1 MQRNVLFILID
12 CMRADIL
19 WDRQRYPALPTIDG
33 LLARASSF
41 TETIAAA
48 TTTTPSVATILT
60 GRYPAEHGVR
70 SLLGYK
76 LQPEV
81 RTLPEILREHG
92 YHTVAEV
99 TGPLFPLTGLNRGF
113 DVYNRRER
121 HSYLDTAWGRRIISE
136 LSGGAFREPWF
147 MFLHLWELHW
157 PRRAKGEF
165 ASPRYGKQLY
175 QRSVAYLDS
184 QLRSILD
191 AVDPDRTVVVMTG
204 DHGEGI
210 AGAIDDPRPW
220 VQLAIRAAYRLTRGL
235 PPRTKKRILSLGKK
249 AVLVERAPKAGAAQ
263 QEVAGHAALCV
274 YDYLVRVPLVLS
286 APRLVPEGRR
296 IDTQVRHID
305 IAPTILD
312 IVGIDPLP
320 LGLQPSLLPMMRGD
334 DRQDRPAV
342 TEALQTMLHDRVN
355 RVVGLRTGRFKY
367 IAAPD
372 NPSVPQELY
381 DLEADP
387 LERRNLAR
395 EQPGL
400 LEELRLQLEQLQDGK
415 DGHGDPASQR
425 MSAEEEEMVRARLE
439 SLGYL
444 E

>member
-1 MQRNVLFILID
+1 MQRNILFVLVD

-19 WDRQRYPALPTIDG
+19 WDRQRYPSLPTLDR
-33 LLARASSF
+33 LLARSTAF
-41 TETIAAA
+41 TEAIAAA

-60 GRYPAEHGVR
+60 GRYPTEHGIR

-76 LQPEV
+76 LQGNVP
-81 RTLPEILREHG
+81 TLPEVLREHG

-99 TGPLFPLTGLNRGF
+99 TGPLFPLTGLDRGF
-113 DVYNRRER
+113 AVYNRRER
-121 HSYLDTAWGRRIISE
+121 HWYLDTSWGSQVVSR
-136 LSGGAFREPWF
+136 LGGGLPEPWF

-157 PRRAKGEF
+157 PRKARGQFAGE
-165 ASPRYGKQLY
+165 RYGKQLY

-184 QLRSILD
+184 QLPRILE
-191 AVDPDRTVVVMTG
+191 AVDRDNTLVVITG

-220 VQLAIRAAYRLTRGL
+220 VQLAIRAAYKLTRRL
-235 PPRTKKRILSLGKK
+235 PAKTKKRILSLGKR
-249 AVLVERAPKAGAAQ
+249 AVLVERDQ

-274 YDYLVRVPLVLS
+274 YDYLVRVPLIFS
-286 APRLVPEGRR
+286 APGLLPEGKT

-312 IVGIDPLP
+312 AVGIDPLA
-320 LGLQPSLLPMMRGD
+320 LGLQPSLVPAMRGD
-334 DRQDRPAV
+334 DRLDRPAI
-342 TEALQTMLHDRVN
+342 TEALQTMLHDQVN
-355 RVVGLRTGRFKY
+355 RLVGLRTGRFKY
-367 IAAPD
+367 ITAPD
-372 NPSVPQELY
+372 DPTVSPELY

-387 LERRNLAR
+387 QERRNLAV

-400 LEELRLQLEQLQDGK
+400 LEELRLQLEQLQAGSN
-415 DGHGDPASQR
+415 GHIQDQR
-425 MSAEEEEMVRARLE
+425 MSPEEEEVVRKRLE
-439 SLGYL
+439 ALGYL

>member
-1 MQRNVLFILID
+1 MRRNILFILVD
-12 CMRADIL
+12 CMRSDIL
-19 WDRQRYPALPTIDG
+19 TDRRRYPSLPSIDA
-33 LLARASSF
+33 LLARSSSF
-41 TETIAAA
+41 PATIAAA

-76 LQPEV
+76 LQPGI
-81 RTLPEILREHG
+81 RTLPEVLREHG

-99 TGPLFPLTGLNRGF
+99 TGPLFPLTGLDRGY

-121 HSYLDTAWGRRIISE
+121 HWYLDTAWGARVVST
-136 LSGGAFREPWF
+136 LAGGALREPWF

-157 PRRAKGEF
+157 PRKAKGRF
-165 ASPRYGKQLY
+165 AHARYGPQLY

-184 QLRSILD
+184 QLPRILD
-191 AVDPDRTVVVMTG
+191 AVDPSSTLVVMTG

-220 VQLAIRAAYRLTRGL
+220 VQLAIRAAYRVTRRL
-235 PPRTKKRILSLGKK
+235 PAATKKRILSLGKK
-249 AVLVERAPKAGAAQ
+249 AVLVERNQ

-274 YDYLVRVPLVLS
+274 YDYLVKVPLVFS
-286 APRLVPEGRR
+286 APGLLPEGVRV
-296 IDTQVRHID
+296 DAQVRHVD

-312 IVGIDPLP
+312 AIGIDAGG
-320 LGLQPSLLPMMRGD
+320 LGLQPSLVPMMRGD

-342 TEALQTMLHDRVN
+342 TEALQTMLHDQAN
-355 RVVGLRTGRFKY
+355 RLVGLRTGRFKY

-372 NPSVPQELY
+372 NPNVAQELY
-381 DLEADP
+381 DLQADP
-387 LERRNLAR
+387 LERRNLAP

-400 LEELRLQLEQLQDGK
+400 LEELRLQLQELQNGQH
-415 DGHGDPASQR
+415 GHASPADQR
-425 MSAEEEEMVRARLE
+425 MSPEEEELVRARLE

>member
-1 MQRNVLFILID
+1 MQRNILFILVD

-19 WDRQRYPALPTIDG
+19 WDRQRYPSLPAIDS
-33 LLARASSF
+33 LQARSTSF

-60 GRYPAEHGVR
+60 GRYPFAHGVR

-76 LQPEV
+76 LQPGV
-81 RTLPEILREHG
+81 RTLPEVLKEHG

-99 TGPLFPLTGLNRGF
+99 TGPLFPLTGLDRGF

-121 HSYLDTAWGRRIISE
+121 HWYLDTSWGSRVITT
-136 LSGGAFREPWF
+136 LAGGMPREPWF

-157 PRRAKGEF
+157 PRKARGEF
-165 ASPRYGKQLY
+165 ASARYGKQLY
-175 QRSVAYLDS
+175 ERSVAYLDS
-184 QLRSILD
+184 HLSRILG
-191 AVDPDRTVVVMTG
+191 AVEPDKTLVVLTG

-210 AGAIDDPRPW
+210 AGAIDDPRQW
-220 VQLAIRAAYRLTRGL
+220 VQLAIRAAYRVTRRL
-235 PPRTKKRILSLGKK
+235 PPKTKKRILSLGKK
-249 AVLVERAPKAGAAQ
+249 AVLVARDERNPK
-263 QEVAGHAALCV
+263 EVAGHAALCL
-274 YDYLVRVPLVLS
+274 YDYLIRVPLVFS
-286 APRLVPEGRR
+286 APQLIPAGRR

-312 IVGIDPLP
+312 AVGIAPAS

-334 DRQDRPAV
+334 DGTDRPAL
-342 TEALQTMLHDRVN
+342 TEALQTILHDQAN
-355 RVVGLRTGRFKY
+355 RLVGLRTGRFKY
-367 IAAPD
+367 IEAPD
-372 NPSVPQELY
+372 NPSIPQELY

-387 LERRNLAR
+387 LERRNLAHQ
-395 EQPGL
+395 QPGL
-400 LEELRLQLEQLQDGK
+400 LQELRLQLEQLQDGQTETAS
-415 DGHGDPASQR
+415 PAAQR
-425 MSAEEEEMVRARLE
+425 MSREEEEMVRRRLE